1 MAEGET
7 IDRALLL
14 DFYGELLTDK
24 QRKYWDLH
32 WNEDLSLA
40 EIAGDEGLSRQGVWD
55 IIRRA
60 EATLRETEEKT
71 GLVQRYA
78 VQRRTLADIE
88 RRLRVLEKRTDG
100 ETRELVR
107 QIEKQ
112 VAELKG

>member
-55 IIRRA
+55 ILRRA
-60 EATLRETEEKT
+60 EANLREVEEKT
-71 GLVQRYA
+71 GLIRRFLD
-78 VQRRTLADIE
+78 RRTEIQSIRGELQGLLPDNDHSRALLA
-88 RRLRVLEKRTDG
+88 RLDG
-100 ETRELVR
+100 L
-107 QIEKQ
+107 I
-112 VAELKG
+112 

>member
-40 EIAGDEGLSRQGVWD
+40 EIAEDEGLSRQGVWD
-55 IIRRA
+55 ILRRA
-60 EATLRETEEKT
+60 EANLRDVEEKT
-71 GLVQRYA
+71 GLV
-78 VQRRTLADIE
+78 RRFLD
-88 RRLRVLEKRTDG
+88 RRG
-100 ETRELVR
+100 EIQSIR
-107 QIEKQ
+107 
-112 VAELKG
+112 AELMGLLPDNDHSRALLARLDGLI